1 MAVALDFGEIVP
13 YAGVFAKG
21 AWFTVKLAVATSV
34 CGVAMGVLGA
44 IGRNSGNSLVR
55 FAATSYVELV
65 RNTPFLVQL
74 FFIFFGLPG
83 LGIKINAEAAAFIA
97 MTLNLG
103 GYSTEII
110 RAGIE
115 SIHRGQTMAAISLGL
130 TRVQAFLHVV
140 LKPAFANVYP
150 ALVSQLVLVML
161 GSAVV
166 SQIAA
171 EDLSFAAN
179 FVQSRN
185 FRAFEAYMTSTAIY
199 LLLAI
204 AMRQSLFAL
213 GRHVFSW
220 QGARR

>member
-1 MAVALDFGEIVP
+1 MLDFGEIVP

-21 AWFTVKLAVATSV
+21 AWFTAKLAVATSL

-44 IGRNSGNSLVR
+44 VGRRSEHAPLR
-55 FAATSYVELV
+55 YAATGYVELV

-83 LGIKINAEAAAFIA
+83 MGIRINAEAAAFVA

-115 SIHRGQTMAAISLGL
+115 SVHRGQVMAATSLGL
-130 TRVQAFLHVV
+130 SRVQAFVHVV
-140 LKPAFANVYP
+140 LKPAFANIYP

-204 AMRQSLFAL
+204 AMRQSLMAL
-213 GRHVFSW
+213 GRHVFAW
-220 QGARR
+220 RGVGR

>member
-34 CGVAMGVLGA
+34 CGVAVGVLGA
-44 IGRNSGNSLVR
+44 VGRNSANPFAR

-83 LGIKINAEAAAFIA
+83 LGIRINAETAAFLA
-97 MTLNLG
+97 MTMNLG

-130 TRVQAFLHVV
+130 TRAQAFLHVV
-140 LKPAFANVYP
+140 LKPAFANIYP

-204 AMRQSLFAL
+204 AMRQSLMAL
-213 GRHVFSW
+213 GRHVFAWRSA
-220 QGARR
+220 QR